1 MLFLKEV
8 LGEKYEEFKG
18 IIDAY
23 NSENKDKQVKLANL
37 STGEYV
43 SKAKYDALESEKN
56 NVDTQLK
63 TANSTITALKKDN
76 KDNEAL
82 QTEIAGY
89 KTTIT
94 NLQAEADKFK
104 KTYAVKELLVKE
116 GVIDPDYVI
125 YKQGGVDK
133 FSFDDKGEPVGV
145 TEIVKTFKEDA
156 SMAHLFKQTQ
166 PIYEPAGGQGSNVNP
181 FAKETFNLTEQGKLL
196 KENTAQAREMATAA
210 GVEIN
215 F

>member
-145 TEIVKTFKEDA
+145 TEIVKTFKE
-156 SMAHLFKQTQ
+156 
-166 PIYEPAGGQGSNVNP
+166 
-181 FAKETFNLTEQGKLL
+181 ETFNLTEQGKLL
-196 KENTAQAREMATAA
+196 KENPAQAREMATAA

>member
-82 QTEIAGY
+82 QTEISR
-89 KTTIT
+89 
-94 NLQAEADKFK
+94 L
-104 KTYAVKELLVKE
+104 
-116 GVIDPDYVI
+116 
-125 YKQGGVDK
+125 
-133 FSFDDKGEPVGV
+133 
-145 TEIVKTFKEDA
+145 
-156 SMAHLFKQTQ
+156 
-166 PIYEPAGGQGSNVNP
+166 
-181 FAKETFNLTEQGKLL
+181 
-196 KENTAQAREMATAA
+196 
-210 GVEIN
+210 
-215 F
+215 

>member
-82 QTEIAGY
+82 QTEIAVY

-133 FSFDDKGEPVGV
+133 FSFDDKGEPVGI
-145 TEIVKTFKEDA
+145 TEVVKSFKEDV

-166 PIYEPAGGQGSNVNP
+166 PAYEPTRGRGSKVNP

-196 KENTAQAREMATAA
+196 KENPAQAREMATAA

>member
-1 MLFLKEV
+1 M
-8 LGEKYEEFKG
+8 
-18 IIDAY
+18 
-23 NSENKDKQVKLANL
+23 
-37 STGEYV
+37 
-43 SKAKYDALESEKN
+43 KN

-133 FSFDDKGEPVGV
+133 FSFDDKE
-145 TEIVKTFKEDA
+145 
-156 SMAHLFKQTQ
+156 
-166 PIYEPAGGQGSNVNP
+166 
-181 FAKETFNLTEQGKLL
+181 NLLALLRLLRLL
-196 KENTAQAREMATAA
+196 KKMRLWHIYLNRHSQFMSRLEVRVVM
-210 GVEIN
+210 
-215 F
+215 

>member
-94 NLQAEADKFK
+94 NLQEEADKFK
-104 KTYAVKELLVKE
+104 KSYAVKELLVKE

-133 FSFDDKGEPVGV
+133 FSFDDKGEPVGI
-145 TEIVKTFKEDA
+145 TEVVKSFKEDV

-166 PIYEPAGGQGSNVNP
+166 PAYEPTRGSGSTVNP

-196 KENTAQAREMATAA
+196 KEIPAQAREMATAA

>member
-63 TANSTITALKKDN
+63 TA
-76 KDNEAL
+76 NEAL

-196 KENTAQAREMATAA
+196 KENPAQAREMATAA